1 MIEAKR
7 AGLVLE
13 SVAVLES
20 KMLSLGAFGKGI
32 VEMIPDEKTEME
44 VDFRQHNN
52 DENKKMVIM
61 SVVVQSGKSQGYH
74 IEMDII
80 CQFNCEN
87 SDEVNDYYT
96 MLCISVSK
104 LREAIMQL
112 TLFGVH
118 GIYTMPLID
127 CYDLF
132 NRVVKEMKDVDPLP
146 EKEGEEV

>member
-1 MIEAKR
+1 MIEAKS
-7 AGLVLE
+7 AGLVLV

-20 KMLSLGAFGKGI
+20 KMISLGAFGKGI
-32 VEMIPDEKTEME
+32 VRMIPEME
-44 VDFRQHNN
+44 VEFRQHDN
-52 DENKKMVIM
+52 DENKKMVKM

-96 MLCISVSK
+96 MLCISVGK

-118 GIYTMPLID
+118 GIYTIPLID
-127 CYDLF
+127 CHDLY
-132 NRVVKEMKDVDPLP
+132 NRLVDGMKDIEPLP
-146 EKEGEEV
+146 EKEIEE

>member
-1 MIEAKR
+1 MIEAKS

-20 KMLSLGAFGKGI
+20 HMESMGTNEGGITKMATDIEVKFLFHK
-32 VEMIPDEKTEME
+32 EDES
-44 VDFRQHNN
+44 R
-52 DENKKMVIM
+52 KMVEIS
-61 SVVVQSGKSQGYH
+61 SVVTSRVGQGYH
-74 IEMDII
+74 IEIEMI

-87 SDEVNDYYT
+87 SDEANDYYT
-96 MLCISVSK
+96 MLCISVGK

-118 GIYTMPLID
+118 GIYTIPMID

-132 NRVVKEMKDVDPLP
+132 NRLVDGMKDIEPLP
-146 EKEGEEV
+146 EKGDEE

>member
-1 MIEAKR
+1 MIEAKS
-7 AGLVLE
+7 AGLVLV

-20 KMLSLGAFGKGI
+20 KMISLGAFGKGI
-32 VEMIPDEKTEME
+32 VEMIPEME
-44 VDFRQHNN
+44 VDFRQHDN
-52 DENKKMVIM
+52 DENKKMIKMSAVI
-61 SVVVQSGKSQGYH
+61 QSGKSQGYH

-96 MLCISVSK
+96 MLCISVGK

-118 GIYTMPLID
+118 GIYTIPMID

-132 NRVVKEMKDVDPLP
+132 NRLVDGMKDIEPLP
-146 EKEGEEV
+146 EKGDEE

>member
-1 MIEAKR
+1 MIEAKS
-7 AGLVLE
+7 AGLVLV

-20 KMLSLGAFGKGI
+20 KMISLGAFGKGI
-32 VEMIPDEKTEME
+32 VEMIPEME
-44 VDFRQHNN
+44 VDFRQHDN
-52 DENKKMVIM
+52 DENKKMIKMSAVI
-61 SVVVQSGKSQGYH
+61 QSGKSQGYH

-96 MLCISVSK
+96 MLCISVGK

-118 GIYTMPLID
+118 GIYTMPMID

-132 NRVVKEMKDVDPLP
+132 NRLVDGMKDIEPLP
-146 EKEGEEV
+146 EKGDEE